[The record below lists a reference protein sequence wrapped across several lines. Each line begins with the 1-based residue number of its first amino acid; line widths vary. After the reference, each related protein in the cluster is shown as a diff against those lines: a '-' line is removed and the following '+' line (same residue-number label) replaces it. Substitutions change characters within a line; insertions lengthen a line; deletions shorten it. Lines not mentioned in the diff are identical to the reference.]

1 MAELTK
7 HCRKCG
13 RQLSI
18 NAKFCKFC
26 GADLSEPAAPQP
38 QFHQEPAQQASYQQP
53 QYQQPAAQQGSFRQA
68 PSQQASYQQAPAQ
81 QASYRQ
87 PPYQQAPAQQPSF
100 QQAAAQQAVRKV
112 PEIIMSAAAE
122 PGEFDYGDL
131 DIQGIIGGI
140 AGAAGSFV
148 TEKAPGMKNLSQIRG
163 LAGNVAGNVGGSLA
177 GNAGGSLTGSL
188 GGSLAGNVGG
198 ALARGAG
205 GASKGKPK
213 IIFLLILLA
222 VLWIADVLLTSFGV
236 MPEVGSYFIT
246 GLTGGALI
254 RVAFGVIS
262 SAVRKKPA

>member
-26 GADLSEPAAPQP
+26 GADLSEPAASQP
-38 QFHQEPAQQASYQQP
+38 
-53 QYQQPAAQQGSFRQA
+53 
-68 PSQQASYQQAPAQ
+68 SYQQAPAQQTSFRQPPYQQSSAQ

-87 PPYQQAPAQQPSF
+87 PPYQQA
-100 QQAAAQQAVRKV
+100 AAQQAIRKV
-112 PEIIMSAAAE
+112 SEIIMAAADQ
-122 PGEFDYGDL
+122 PGEFDYGEL
-131 DIQGIIGGI
+131 DIRGIIGGI
-140 AGAAGSFV
+140 AGTAGSFV
-148 TEKAPGMKNLSQIRG
+148 TEKAPGMQQLSSIG
-163 LAGNVAGNVGGSLA
+163 KLAGNVGGS
-177 GNAGGSLTGSL
+177 
-188 GGSLAGNVGG
+188 
-198 ALARGAG
+198 
-205 GASKGKPK
+205 SKGKPK

-246 GLTGGALI
+246 GLRAGAII

-262 SAVRKKPA
+262 SALRKKPA

>member
-13 RQLSI
+13 RQLNI

-26 GADLSEPAAPQP
+26 GADLSEPAASQP
-38 QFHQEPAQQASYQQP
+38 SYQQAPAQQT
-53 QYQQPAAQQGSFRQA
+53 SFRQ
-68 PSQQASYQQAPAQ
+68 PPYQQAPAQ

-100 QQAAAQQAVRKV
+100 QQAAAQQAIRKV
-112 PEIIMSAAAE
+112 PEIIMAAADQ
-122 PGEFDYGDL
+122 PGEFDYGEL
-131 DIQGIIGGI
+131 DIRGIIGGI
-140 AGAAGSFV
+140 AGTAGSFV
-148 TEKAPGMKNLSQIRG
+148 TEKAPGMQQLSSIG
-163 LAGNVAGNVGGSLA
+163 KLAGNV
-177 GNAGGSLTGSL
+177 
-188 GGSLAGNVGG
+188 
-198 ALARGAG
+198 G

-213 IIFLLILLA
+213 IVFLLILLA

>member
-26 GADLSEPAAPQP
+26 GADLSEPAASQP
-38 QFHQEPAQQASYQQP
+38 SYQQAPAQQT
-53 QYQQPAAQQGSFRQA
+53 SFRQ
-68 PSQQASYQQAPAQ
+68 PPYQQAPAQQTSFRQPPYQQAPAQ

-87 PPYQQAPAQQPSF
+87 PPYQQAPVQQPSY
-100 QQAAAQQAVRKV
+100 QQAAAQQAIRKV
-112 PEIIMSAAAE
+112 PEIIMAAADQ
-122 PGEFDYGDL
+122 PGEFDYGEL
-131 DIQGIIGGI
+131 DIRGIIGGI
-140 AGAAGSFV
+140 AGTAGSFV
-148 TEKAPGMKNLSQIRG
+148 TEKAPGMQQLSSIG
-163 LAGNVAGNVGGSLA
+163 KLAGNVGGS
-177 GNAGGSLTGSL
+177 
-188 GGSLAGNVGG
+188 
-198 ALARGAG
+198 
-205 GASKGKPK
+205 SKGKPK

-246 GLTGGALI
+246 GLRAGAII

-262 SAVRKKPA
+262 SALRKKPA

>member
-38 QFHQEPAQQASYQQP
+38 QFHQEPAPQASYQQP
-53 QYQQPAAQQGSFRQA
+53 SYQQPAAQQGAFRQAPPQQASFQQAPSQQASYRQA
-68 PSQQASYQQAPAQ
+68 PSQQASYQQ
-81 QASYRQ
+81 
-87 PPYQQAPAQQPSF
+87 PPYQQAPAQQPPYQKTPAQQPPY
-100 QQAAAQQAVRKV
+100 QQAAAQQAIRKV

-163 LAGNVAGNVGGSLA
+163 LAGN
-177 GNAGGSLTGSL
+177 T
-188 GGSLAGNVGG
+188 GGSLAGNV
-198 ALARGAG
+198 G

-213 IIFLLILLA
+213 IIFLLIMLA
-222 VLWIADVLLTSFGV
+222 VLWIADVLLQSLGL
-236 MPEVGSYFIT
+236 MPAVGSYFIT

>member
-13 RQLSI
+13 RQLNI

-26 GADLSEPAAPQP
+26 GADLSEPAASQP
-38 QFHQEPAQQASYQQP
+38 
-53 QYQQPAAQQGSFRQA
+53 
-68 PSQQASYQQAPAQ
+68 SYQQAPAQ
-81 QASYRQ
+81 QTSFRQ
-87 PPYQQAPAQQPSF
+87 PPYLQAPAQQPSF
-100 QQAAAQQAVRKV
+100 QQAAAQQAIRKV
-112 PEIIMSAAAE
+112 PEIIMAAADQ
-122 PGEFDYGDL
+122 PGEFDYGEL
-131 DIQGIIGGI
+131 DIRGIIGGI
-140 AGAAGSFV
+140 AGTAGSFV
-148 TEKAPGMKNLSQIRG
+148 TEKAPGMQQLSSIG
-163 LAGNVAGNVGGSLA
+163 KLAGNV
-177 GNAGGSLTGSL
+177 
-188 GGSLAGNVGG
+188 
-198 ALARGAG
+198 G

-213 IIFLLILLA
+213 IVFLLILLA

>member
-38 QFHQEPAQQASYQQP
+38 QFHQAPAQQASYQQP

-68 PSQQASYQQAPAQ
+68 PSQQASYQQASYQKTPAQ
-81 QASYRQ
+81 Q

-163 LAGNVAGNVGGSLA
+163 LAGNVAGNI
-177 GNAGGSLTGSL
+177 
-188 GGSLAGNVGG
+188 
-198 ALARGAG
+198 G